1 MFNKK
6 LNLVLVMTLIVFLV
20 GVTAVSAADADNTQ
34 SIQTDNQLQQH
45 TNTQQTIE
53 KTTTQTQNDET
64 QTTKTNKKVETT
76 SKNTV
81 QNTKTINE
89 NKENTKTVK
98 KAENTSVTVN
108 SGNYFSYFNSRGRM
122 LSKIGANTTVILT
135 GEFENRNF
143 EVSKPGV
150 YVTGENVLIKNGQV
164 KIAEEAIG
172 ATVTNLKIQISG
184 TDYNYAIS
192 NQALN
197 VTISNNE
204 IKLQKVDGEAIGIKN
219 IENNAKIL
227 NNNVTVEGP
236 DEAIDWSGMS
246 DKSGEVNTA
255 AVKTLGG
262 ENVVVTGNILNVSKI
277 EGAISNEY
285 GTIDA
290 IELKGKNATVKNN
303 TIYLYAGRFGY
314 AITATALQN
323 STITNNK
330 IYGEGERYVDG
341 IQVADGVSNVVIAN
355 NEITLNCNNST
366 IYKDDNEAM
375 AFGIITSSMGGAGS
389 ENINIYN
396 NTININATIGYGM
409 EIYRTSYANI
419 TDNKLKLNGVY
430 SSGIS
435 LAHSPN
441 CLIIDNKVNTTG
453 NSRIYTNQVVEEI
466 IPANKGIGIQQES
479 ANTIVRGNVVNST
492 DEGNNA
498 YALFINRTNDVLI
511 ENNTF
516 DTNTQHGV
524 DSMGYQNSTNITN
537 RSTITGMTGKKTAQI
552 TVTLPANMTVGD
564 KINLTAKVVDSTT
577 KQAITSGKVVF
588 KINGA
593 TVKVGNISTI
603 KLNNKGIVQ
612 LEYDLIQLSSKTYK
626 ITAVFGG
633 NSYYNRAD
641 SEAITFIPKKV
652 DVKIPSIKTF
662 NNVYTGDKILINETL
677 FDKNNRQ
684 LIGSNKV
691 AIKYNGKTI
700 QKLTIKDGKLSTSVQ
715 IPLTASSG
723 KNKLEIVVGETG
735 RYSTTRIYVDVNTIK
750 QAPVFTITKASAYP
764 GTPVRFN
771 VTIKTNVTNSNVLN
785 GKVGYKINGI
795 TQYDMNDYGDKLN
808 KTLTISNGTVSFNFV
823 IPFDFASKSYKV
835 TITFSGNS
843 YVEAG
848 RYTSDA
854 LTLLF

>member
-1 MFNKK
+1 
-6 LNLVLVMTLIVFLV
+6 
-20 GVTAVSAADADNTQ
+20 
-34 SIQTDNQLQQH
+34 
-45 TNTQQTIE
+45 
-53 KTTTQTQNDET
+53 
-64 QTTKTNKKVETT
+64 
-76 SKNTV
+76 
-81 QNTKTINE
+81 
-89 NKENTKTVK
+89 
-98 KAENTSVTVN
+98 
-108 SGNYFSYFNSRGRM
+108 
-122 LSKIGANTTVILT
+122 
-135 GEFENRNF
+135 
-143 EVSKPGV
+143 
-150 YVTGENVLIKNGQV
+150 
-164 KIAEEAIG
+164 
-172 ATVTNLKIQISG
+172 
-184 TDYNYAIS
+184 
-192 NQALN
+192 
-197 VTISNNE
+197 
-204 IKLQKVDGEAIGIKN
+204 
-219 IENNAKIL
+219 
-227 NNNVTVEGP
+227 
-236 DEAIDWSGMS
+236 
-246 DKSGEVNTA
+246 
-255 AVKTLGG
+255 
-262 ENVVVTGNILNVSKI
+262 
-277 EGAISNEY
+277 
-285 GTIDA
+285 
-290 IELKGKNATVKNN
+290 
-303 TIYLYAGRFGY
+303 
-314 AITATALQN
+314 
-323 STITNNK
+323 
-330 IYGEGERYVDG
+330 
-341 IQVADGVSNVVIAN
+341 
-355 NEITLNCNNST
+355 
-366 IYKDDNEAM
+366 
-375 AFGIITSSMGGAGS
+375 
-389 ENINIYN
+389 
-396 NTININATIGYGM
+396 
-409 EIYRTSYANI
+409 
-419 TDNKLKLNGVY
+419 
-430 SSGIS
+430 
-435 LAHSPN
+435 
-441 CLIIDNKVNTTG
+441 
-453 NSRIYTNQVVEEI
+453 
-466 IPANKGIGIQQES
+466 
-479 ANTIVRGNVVNST
+479 
-492 DEGNNA
+492 
-498 YALFINRTNDVLI
+498 
-511 ENNTF
+511 
-516 DTNTQHGV
+516 
-524 DSMGYQNSTNITN
+524 
-537 RSTITGMTGKKTAQI
+537 
-552 TVTLPANMTVGD
+552 MTVGD